1 MKKFREFGISSWAIE
16 NRTTIYLVLL
26 AILLAGTT
34 AYNSL
39 PKENFPE
46 IDFPMIYVSTPYPGT
61 SPSDIEKLVNKKI
74 EKELKGIKGV
84 KEINST
90 AMQDFGN
97 VFVEF
102 EPEVDI
108 PEAKREVQEAV
119 DRAKSD
125 LPTDL
130 PNDPQVQDIN
140 LSEIPIMYINLSGP
154 YDKVALKNFAEDLQD
169 DLEND
174 VEEILRADII
184 GALEQEVQVD
194 VDLYKMQQA
203 WVTFGDIE
211 GAIANENVIISGG
224 EVDIDRQKVAVR
236 LNSEL
241 KSAEAIANLKVRS
254 GKGHSLYLRD
264 IATITDGFKEQES
277 YARLDREPVITLSV
291 IKKGSKNLVDAAAKI
306 NVLLDE
312 LQEDKFPENLNVSI
326 AQDQSIMTL
335 TTLNELTNT
344 IIIGFIL
351 VILVLMFFMGVRDA
365 FFVGLAVPISS
376 MIAFAIIPIFGFTL
390 NLIVLFTF
398 ILAMG
403 IVVDNAIVVIE
414 NTHRIFKEEKLPIK
428 LAAKKA
434 AGEVIG
440 PVFSGTLTT
449 IAPFTPLLFW
459 PGTVGDFMSFLPVT
473 MIITLFASL
482 FVAYVISPVFAVSFM
497 KEGKEKVNYKNLLI
511 YTGVFALLALMFHG
525 MGLPLLGNLM
535 IFMIIFVWLNAVVLR
550 PFIDFFQNRILVGF
564 KNAYRNTLR
573 WSVNHPGIVLGSTLV
588 MVFMIMGVIGANPPK
603 VIFFPESDPNFVYV
617 YNEMPVGTKAEV
629 TDSVTKI
636 VEKRVYDVIEPHRDI
651 VKSVI
656 SNVAVNA
663 GDPNSFN
670 EGNAT
675 PHKSRVTVEF
685 VSVKDRN
692 GKNTTEIME
701 EVRTAVKGIVGTKIT
716 VDKENN
722 GPPTGAPIEVQLTSE
737 DQDKLMEFGAGLLAF
752 MESKSIP
759 GVEKLKSDAESDKSE
774 LVVNIDKVKASE
786 LGLSSGQIG
795 MALRT
800 AIYGKEVSKF
810 RPPKSEDEYDI
821 VLRLDERYRNDL
833 NSLLNMNVTFMDQAT
848 GGFRSIPISTV
859 ADFEYSSTISGIN
872 RTDLEKSVTLSTNV
886 IEPFN
891 PAEVSKDVMYWV
903 GQFKKNSPLGS
914 AITVKLAGQ
923 VVEQE
928 KEGAY
933 LSKAFGFSIL
943 LIFLILVT
951 QFNSLINVM
960 IILTQVILSSLGAM
974 LGVSLMG
981 MDFSVIMN
989 GVGIIALAGIVV
1001 NNGIILLDFI
1011 KQLEKEGYDL
1021 KDAVVEGGAIRFTPV
1036 LLTASSTV
1044 LGLVPLA
1051 LSMNINFESL
1061 FLTLDPQIF
1070 FGGDSA
1076 AFWGPLSWTII
1087 WGLTFATLITLVFV
1101 PVLYSAVHIGNKKLL
1116 RFFGV
1121 RSEQKISVDEE
1132 EKIFLRNLNS
1142 NGHDSNGHS
1151 SNGHT
1156 ASDIKVNV
1164 IEGPDVEEKPEPSP
1178 N

>member
-1 MKKFREFGISSWAIE
+1 MAI
-16 NRTTIYLVLL
+16 V
-26 AILLAGTT
+26 LAGAT

-46 IDFPMIYVSTPYPGT
+46 IDFPMIFVATPYPGT

-84 KEINST
+84 KEINSS
-90 AMQDFGN
+90 AFQDYGN

-102 EPEVDI
+102 EPDVDI

-119 DRAKSD
+119 DRAKSE

-140 LSEIPIMYINLSGP
+140 LSEIPIMTINLSGP
-154 YDKVALKNFAEDLQD
+154 YDKVALKNFAEELQD
-169 DLEND
+169 DLENE

-194 VDLYKMQQA
+194 IDLYKMQQA
-203 WVTFGDIE
+203 WVTFGDVE
-211 GAIANENVIISGG
+211 SAIANENVIISGG
-224 EVDIDRQKVAVR
+224 EINMGRQKVAVR

-241 KSAEAIANLKVRS
+241 KSAEAISNLMVRS

-264 IATITDGFKEQES
+264 IATVTDGFKEQES
-277 YARLDREPVITLSV
+277 YARLNGDPVITLSV
-291 IKKGSKNLVDAAAKI
+291 IKKGSKNLVDASIKI
-306 NVLLDE
+306 QALLKR
-312 LQEDKFPENLNVSI
+312 LQEDKFPQNLTVTI
-326 AQDQSIMTL
+326 AQDQSVMTL
-335 TTLNELTNT
+335 TTLSELTNT

-376 MIAFAIIPIFGFTL
+376 LIAFAIIPLFGFTL

-414 NTHRIFKEEKLPIK
+414 NTYRIFKEEKLPIK
-428 LAAKKA
+428 IAAKKA
-434 AGEVIG
+434 AGEVIA

-459 PGTVGDFMSFLPVT
+459 PGTVGDFMGFLPVT

-511 YTGVFALLALMFHG
+511 YSGIFGLLAIFLHVGGNTLF
-525 MGLPLLGNLM
+525 GNLM
-535 IFMIIFVWLNAVVLR
+535 IFMVIFVWLNAVVLR
-550 PFIDFFQNRILVGF
+550 PVIDWFQNHILVAF
-564 KNAYRNTLR
+564 KKAYRNTLR
-573 WSVNHPGIVLGSTLV
+573 WSVNHSGIVLGATG
-588 MVFMIMGVIGANPPK
+588 VFMFLVIAVIGAYPPK
-603 VIFFPESDPNFVYV
+603 VIFFPEADPNFVYI

-629 TDSVTKI
+629 TDSITKI
-636 VEKRVYDVIEPHRDI
+636 IEKRVNTVIEPYQDI

-663 GDPNSFN
+663 GDPRSM
-670 EGNAT
+670 NAGGSST

-685 VSVKDRN
+685 VSVKDRKD
-692 GKNTTEIME
+692 KNTAVIMDEI
-701 EVRTAVKGIVGTKIT
+701 RQAVKGVVGAKIV
-716 VDKENN
+716 VDKEAN
-722 GPPTGAPIEVQLTSE
+722 GPPSGAPIEIQLTSE
-737 DQDKLMEFGAGLLAF
+737 DQEILMNFGAGLLTF
-752 MESKSIP
+752 LESKSIP

-774 LVVNIDKVKASE
+774 LIVNIDKVRASE

-795 MALRT
+795 TTLRT

-821 VLRLDERYRNDL
+821 VLRLDEKYRNDL
-833 NSLLNMNVTFMDQAT
+833 NSLLNMNITYMDQAT

-859 ADFEYSSTISGIN
+859 ADFEYSSAISGIN
-872 RTDLEKSVTLSTNV
+872 RTDLEKSVTISTN
-886 IEPFN
+886 IIDPYN
-891 PAEVSKDVMYWV
+891 PAEVSKDIMYWV
-903 GQFKKNSPLGS
+903 GSYKDASSTGS
-914 AITVKLAGQ
+914 AINVTLGGQ

-928 KEGAY
+928 KEGAF
-933 LSKAFGFSIL
+933 LSKAFGFAFL
-943 LIFLILVT
+943 FIFLILVT
-951 QFNSLINVM
+951 QFNSIINVM
-960 IILTQVILSSLGAM
+960 IIMTQILLSSLGAM
-974 LGVSLMG
+974 LGVTLMG

-1011 KQLEKEGYDL
+1011 RMLEKEGMDL
-1021 KDAVVEGGAIRFTPV
+1021 KEAVVEGSAIRFTPV

-1051 LSMNINFESL
+1051 LSMNINFETL
-1061 FLTLDPQIF
+1061 FTQLDPQIF

-1087 WGLTFATLITLVFV
+1087 WGLSFATIITLVFV
-1101 PVLYSAVHIGNKKLL
+1101 PVLYYAVHSRNRKVLNFLGFNNDD
-1116 RFFGV
+1116 RPG
-1121 RSEQKISVDEE
+1121 VDEE
-1132 EKIFLRNLNS
+1132 EKIFMRNLNGNGVS
-1142 NGHDSNGHS
+1142 TNGH
-1151 SNGHT
+1151 
-1156 ASDIKVNV
+1156 AKEV
-1164 IEGPDVEEKPEPSP
+1164 IETR
-1178 N
+1178 

>member
-1 MKKFREFGISSWAIE
+1 MKKFREFGISSWAIG
-16 NRTTIYLVLL
+16 NRTTIYLLL
-26 AILLAGTT
+26 AAIFLAGVTSFNT
-34 AYNSL
+34 L

-46 IDFPMIYVSTPYPGT
+46 IDFPMIFVATPYPGT
-61 SPSDIEKLVNKKI
+61 SPTDIEKLVNKKI

-84 KEINST
+84 KEINSS
-90 AMQDFGN
+90 AFQDYGN

-102 EPEVDI
+102 EPDVDI

-119 DRAKSD
+119 DRAKSE
-125 LPTDL
+125 LPSDL
-130 PNDPQVQDIN
+130 PNDPMVQDIN
-140 LSEIPIMYINLSGP
+140 LSEIPIMTINLSGP
-154 YDKVALKNFAEDLQD
+154 YDKVALKKFAEELQD
-169 DLEND
+169 EIEND

-211 GAIANENVIISGG
+211 QAIANENVIISGG
-224 EVDIDRQKVAVR
+224 EVNIARQKVAVR
-236 LNSEL
+236 LNSEV
-241 KSAEAIANLKVRS
+241 KSAEAIGNLKVRS

-264 IATITDGFKEQES
+264 IATVTDGFKEQES
-277 YARLDREPVITLSV
+277 YARLDGQPVITLSI
-291 IKKGSKNLVDAAAKI
+291 IKKASKNLVDAATKIHALIGEVQEDRFPDNLSI
-306 NVLLDE
+306 NV
-312 LQEDKFPENLNVSI
+312 
-326 AQDQSIMTL
+326 AQDQSVMTM

-376 MIAFAIIPIFGFTL
+376 LIAFAIIPIFGFTL

-414 NTHRIFKEEKLPIK
+414 NTYRIFREEKLPIK

-459 PGTVGDFMSFLPVT
+459 PGTVGDFMGFLPVT

-497 KEGKEKVNYKNLLI
+497 REDEEKINYKNLLI
-511 YTGVFALLALMFHG
+511 YTGIFLAATFILHAAS
-525 MGLPLLGNLM
+525 LPLLGNLM
-535 IFMIIFVWLNAVVLR
+535 IFMILFVWMNAVILR
-550 PFIDFFQNRILVGF
+550 PVINWFQNRILVSL

-573 WSVNHPGIVLGSTLV
+573 WSVNHTGIVLGSTLV
-588 MVFMIMGVIGANPPK
+588 MIFLIIGFIGANPPK
-603 VIFFPESDPNFVYV
+603 VVFFPEGDPNFVYV
-617 YNEMPVGTKAEV
+617 YNEMPVGTKAVV

-636 VEKRVYDVIEPHRDI
+636 IEARINHVLEPHQDI

-656 SNVAVNA
+656 ANVAINA

-670 EGNAT
+670 QGSST

-692 GKNTTEIME
+692 GKNTTQIME
-701 EVRTAVKGIVGTKIT
+701 DVRSSLKGIVGAKII
-716 VDKENN
+716 VGKENN
-722 GPPTGAPIEVQLTSE
+722 GPPSGAPIEILITSE
-737 DQDKLMEFGAGLLAF
+737 DQEKLMKFSSGMLAF
-752 MESKSIP
+752 LEGKSVP
-759 GVEKLKSDAESDKSE
+759 GVEKLKSDAEADKSE
-774 LVVNIDKVKASE
+774 LIVNIDKEKASE

-795 MALRT
+795 MTLRT

-810 RPPKSEDEYDI
+810 RPPKSEDEYEI
-821 VLRLDERYRNDL
+821 VLRLDKKYRDDL
-833 NSLLNMNVTFMDQAT
+833 NALLNMNITFMDQST

-859 ADFEYSSTISGIN
+859 ADFEYSSAISGIN

-903 GQFKKNSPLGS
+903 SQYKKNSEYNS
-914 AITVKLAGQ
+914 DITVTLAGQ

-928 KEGAY
+928 KEGAF
-933 LSKAFGFSIL
+933 LSRAFGFSVL
-943 LIFLILVT
+943 LIFMILVT
-951 QFNSLINVM
+951 QFNSIISVL
-960 IILTQVILSSLGAM
+960 IILSQVILSILGAM

-981 MDFSVIMN
+981 MDFSIIMN

-1011 KQLEKEGYDL
+1011 QQLEKEGHDL
-1021 KDAVVEGGAIRFTPV
+1021 KEAVINGGAVRFTPV

-1051 LSMNINFESL
+1051 LSMNINFETL
-1061 FLTLDPQIF
+1061 FTRLDPQIF

-1076 AFWGPLSWTII
+1076 DFWGPLSWTII
-1087 WGLTFATLITLVFV
+1087 WGLSFATVITLIFV
-1101 PVLYSAVHIGNKKLL
+1101 PVLYYAVHKGNRKVLDWV
-1116 RFFGV
+1116 GV
-1121 RSEQKISVDEE
+1121 NGDDKISVDEE
-1132 EKIFLRNLNS
+1132 EKIFLANLNG
-1142 NGHDSNGHS
+1142 NTIS
-1151 SNGHT
+1151 SNGH
-1156 ASDIKVNV
+1156 AKHDVV
-1164 IEGPDVEEKPEPSP
+1164 IEAPEK
-1178 N
+1178 

>member
-1 MKKFREFGISSWAIE
+1 MKKIREFAVSSWAIE
-16 NRTTIYLVLL
+16 NRTAIYLVLM
-26 AILLAGTT
+26 AIVLAGST
-34 AYNSL
+34 AYTSL

-46 IDFPMIYVSTPYPGT
+46 IDFPMIFVATPYPGT

-74 EKELKGIKGV
+74 EKELKGITGL
-84 KEINST
+84 KEINSS
-90 AMQDFGN
+90 AFQDYGN
-97 VFVEF
+97 VFAEF
-102 EPEVDI
+102 EPDVDI
-108 PEAKREVQEAV
+108 SEAKREVQEAV
-119 DRAKSD
+119 DRAKSE

-130 PNDPQVQDIN
+130 PSDPQVIDIK

-154 YDKVALKNFAEDLQD
+154 YDKVALKSFAEDLQD
-169 DLEND
+169 DLENAVD
-174 VEEILRADII
+174 EILRADVI

-211 GAIANENVIISGG
+211 SAIANENVIISGG
-224 EVDIDRQKVAVR
+224 EINMDRQKVAIR

-241 KSAEAIANLKVRS
+241 KSAEAIENLKVRS

-264 IATITDGFKEQES
+264 IATVTDGFKEQES
-277 YARLDREPVITLSV
+277 YARLNGDPVITLSV
-291 IKKGSKNLVDAAAKI
+291 IKKGGSNLVKAAEQIKT
-306 NVLLDE
+306 LLTQ
-312 LQEDKFPENLNVSI
+312 LQKDKFPKDLTVTI
-326 AQDQSIMTL
+326 AQDQSIQTL
-335 TTLNELTNT
+335 TTLSELTNT

-376 MIAFAIIPIFGFTL
+376 LIAFAIIPLFGFTL

-414 NTHRIFKEEKLPIK
+414 NTHRIFKESNLPIK

-459 PGTVGDFMSFLPVT
+459 PGTVGDFMSFMPVT

-497 KEGKEKVNYKNLLI
+497 RDGEEKVNYKNLLI
-511 YTGVFALLALMFHG
+511 YTGVFAILAVILHLMSQ
-525 MGLPLLGNLM
+525 PLLGNLM

-550 PFIDFFQNRILVGF
+550 PVIDWFQNKALVTM
-564 KNAYRNTLR
+564 KRAYLNTLR
-573 WSVNHPGIVLGSTLV
+573 WSVNHSTIVLGSTLL
-588 MVFMIMGVIGANPPK
+588 FLFLIIGVIGSNPPK
-603 VIFFPESDPNFVYV
+603 VIFFPESDPNFIYV
-617 YNEMPVGTKAEV
+617 YNEMPVGTKAVV
-629 TDSVTKI
+629 TDSITKI
-636 VEKRVYDVIEPHRDI
+636 IETRVDKIIEPHQDI
-651 VKSVI
+651 VKSLI
-656 SNVAVNA
+656 ANVAINA
-663 GDPNSFN
+663 GDPNSFS
-670 EGNAT
+670 GSDAT

-701 EVRTAVKGIVGTKIT
+701 EIRLALKGIIGAKIT
-716 VDKENN
+716 VGKENN
-722 GPPTGAPIEVQLTSE
+722 GPPTGAPIEIQLTSE
-737 DQDKLMEFGAGLLAF
+737 DQDQLMDFGASLLTF
-752 MESKSIP
+752 LDSKSIP

-774 LVVNIDKVKASE
+774 LIVNIDKVKASE
-786 LGLSSGQIG
+786 LGLSSGLIG
-795 MALRT
+795 TTLRT

-821 VLRLDERYRNDL
+821 VVRLDEKYRNDL
-833 NSLLNMNVTFMDQAT
+833 NSLLNMNVTFLDQAT

-872 RTDLEKSVTLSTNV
+872 RTDLKKSVTISTNV
-886 IEPFN
+886 IDPYN
-891 PAEVSKDVMYWV
+891 PAEVSQDIMYWV
-903 GQFKKNSPLGS
+903 GSYKEANSLGS
-914 AITVKLAGQ
+914 AITVTLAGQ

-943 LIFLILVT
+943 FIFLILVT
-951 QFNSLINVM
+951 QFNSLINVL
-960 IILTQVILSSLGAM
+960 IILSQIILSSFGAI

-1011 KQLEKEGYDL
+1011 RVMEKEGKDL
-1021 KDAVVEGGAIRFTPV
+1021 KDAVVEGSVIRFTPV

-1051 LSMNINFESL
+1051 LSMNINFKTL
-1061 FLTLDPQIF
+1061 FTELDPQIF

-1087 WGLTFATLITLVFV
+1087 WGLTFATLITLIFV
-1101 PVLYSAVHIGNKKLL
+1101 PVLYYAVHSRNEKILKFIGYRNENRL
-1116 RFFGV
+1116 
-1121 RSEQKISVDEE
+1121 SVDEE
-1132 EKIFLRNLNS
+1132 EKVFLQNINDEDGVS
-1142 NGHDSNGHS
+1142 
-1151 SNGHT
+1151 
-1156 ASDIKVNV
+1156 
-1164 IEGPDVEEKPEPSP
+1164 
-1178 N
+1178 